1 MMTEERAAL
10 TVADLCSTSN
20 DSTRTGEFGD
30 HSTIDYDHSTID
42 YDHSTI
48 DYDHS
53 TIDYDHSTIDYTD
66 EEDSFLANNS
76 LCKQHKSTI
85 RMLNSLRREVVQMVR
100 SDGNFETPRHSPRN
114 VTIDLTS
121 VADVSSPLGSPI
133 LERDTVSVSNDI
145 TEAPSL
151 IIKKKKRPFF
161 SNDESTFCS
170 MDDSIQ
176 HEMNVLR
183 EVARDLEKE
192 LKEAT
197 MNTVFEAIERIGESD
212 DPGTKNVLGS
222 EDKDVIR
229 DGIRTEI
236 QKQELLQQ
244 RTVLDRLRT
253 NVVGYVESLEGDWF
267 NVKVVMASIAV
278 ALIRKSLFAWIE

>member
-20 DSTRTGEFGD
+20 DSTPTGEFGD
-30 HSTIDYDHSTID
+30 HSTIGYDHSTID

-48 DYDHS
+48 DYA
-53 TIDYDHSTIDYTD
+53 D

-121 VADVSSPLGSPI
+121 VADISSPLGSPI
-133 LERDTVSVSNDI
+133 LERDTVSVSKDDI

-151 IIKKKKRPFF
+151 IIKKKKSPFF

-229 DGIRTEI
+229 DGIRKEI

-253 NVVGYVESLEGDWF
+253 NIVGYVESLEGDWL